1 MIALHLPIYL
11 LPVAGLVIGILI
23 SLMGGGGGIFYV
35 GMLTGL
41 FAVSMDQA
49 VSVSLATI
57 IPTTLAASISHYR
70 AGNVKPKIGFLL
82 VAGGV
87 IGVAAGSYLVTI
99 IPLKVL
105 KIIFGVFLLVMG
117 AGMVISR
124 KKKQVKEEISE
135 SEQLLEADA
144 HGSKPISKL
153 LIVKGSVF
161 GLLGGLMS
169 GMLGASGTP
178 PILAGLYSM
187 GLSSLEVVGT
197 SVMVLFFIAVTGV
210 ITHSAFGTLN
220 WLLVILLASGTIT
233 GAFFGPLL
241 GKRIDKKALEKFYGP
256 FFIVFI
262 MVMAISMFF

>member
-1 MIALHLPIYL
+1 MHLSIYL
-11 LPVAGLVIGILI
+11 LPLGGLAIGLLI

-41 FAVSMDQA
+41 FAISMDQA

-70 AGNVKPKIGFLL
+70 AGNVKPKTGFIL
-82 VAGGV
+82 VAGGI
-87 IGVAAGSYLVTI
+87 IGAVAGSYLVTI
-99 IPLKVL
+99 IPVKVL
-105 KIIFGVFLLVMG
+105 KILFGIFLLVMG
-117 AGMVISR
+117 TGMMISG
-124 KKKQVKEEISE
+124 KKKKATEETSGNG
-135 SEQLLEADA
+135 QLQELNTKA
-144 HGSKPISKL
+144 SVPVSRL
-153 LIVKGSVF
+153 FIVKGLVF

-169 GMLGASGTP
+169 GMLGASGTA

-197 SVMVLFFIAVTGV
+197 SVMVLFFIAITGV
-210 ITHSAFGTLN
+210 VTHSAFGTLN

-233 GAFFGPLL
+233 GAILGPLL
-241 GKRIDKKALEKFYGP
+241 GKRINKKALEKFYGP

-262 MVMAISMFF
+262 LLMAISMFF

>member
-1 MIALHLPIYL
+1 MHLPIYL
-11 LPVAGLVIGILI
+11 LPVAGLVIGLLI
-23 SLMGGGGGIFYV
+23 SLMGGGGGVFYV

-82 VAGGV
+82 VAGGI
-87 IGVAAGSYLVTI
+87 IGVVAGSYLVTI
-99 IPLKVL
+99 IPIKVL
-105 KIIFGVFLLVMG
+105 KIIFGIFLLVMG
-117 AGMVISR
+117 TGMVISR
-124 KKKQVKEEISE
+124 KKKQGKEEISE
-135 SEQLLEADA
+135 NRQLEEPNNE
-144 HGSKPISKL
+144 SKPISKL
-153 LIVKGSVF
+153 LIVKGLVF

-197 SVMVLFFIAVTGV
+197 SVMVLFFIAITGV
-210 ITHSAFGTLN
+210 LTHSAFGTLN

-233 GAFFGPLL
+233 GAILGPLL
-241 GKRIDKKALEKFYGP
+241 GKRINKKALEKFYGP

-262 MVMAISMFF
+262 ILMAISMFF

>member
-1 MIALHLPIYL
+1 MHLPIYF
-11 LPVAGLVIGILI
+11 LPIAGLIVGILI

-41 FAVSMDQA
+41 FAISMDQA

-70 AGNVKPKIGFLL
+70 AGNIKPKTGFLL
-82 VAGGV
+82 VVGGI
-87 IGVAAGSYLVTI
+87 IGVVAGTYLITI

-105 KIIFGVFLLVMG
+105 KIIFGIFLLFIG
-117 AGMVISR
+117 TGMVISR
-124 KKKQVKEEISE
+124 RKKQVKEEISE
-135 SEQLLEADA
+135 KRQFEEPNANEN
-144 HGSKPISKL
+144 KPFSKL
-153 LIVKGSVF
+153 LIVKGLIF

-169 GMLGASGTP
+169 GMLGVSGTP

-197 SVMVLFFIAVTGV
+197 SVMTLFFIAITGV

-233 GAFFGPLL
+233 GAILGPLF
-241 GKRIDKKALEKFYGP
+241 GKRINKKALEKFYGP

-262 MVMAISMFF
+262 ILMAISMFF

>member
-1 MIALHLPIYL
+1 MHLPIYL
-11 LPVAGLVIGILI
+11 LPLAGLIIGFLI

-41 FAVSMDQA
+41 FAISMDQA

-70 AGNVKPKIGFLL
+70 AGNVKPKTGFLL
-82 VAGGV
+82 VAGGIVGV
-87 IGVAAGSYLVTI
+87 IAGSYLVTI
-99 IPLKVL
+99 VPVKVL
-105 KIIFGVFLLVMG
+105 KKIFGIFLLVMG
-117 AGMVISR
+117 TGMVISR
-124 KKKQVKEEISE
+124 KEKHVKEERAE
-135 SEQLLEADA
+135 NGLLEEPNANE
-144 HGSKPISKL
+144 SKPVSKL
-153 LIVKGSVF
+153 FIAKGLVF

-178 PILAGLYSM
+178 PILAGLESM

-197 SVMVLFFIAVTGV
+197 SVMVLFFIAITGMV
-210 ITHSAFGTLN
+210 THSAFGTLN

-233 GAFFGPLL
+233 GAILGPLFS
-241 GKRIDKKALEKFYGP
+241 KRINKKALEKFYGP

-262 MVMAISMFF
+262 LLMAISMFF

>member
-1 MIALHLPIYL
+1 VHLPIYV
-11 LPVAGLVIGILI
+11 LPVAGLAIGLLI
-23 SLMGGGGGIFYV
+23 SFMGGGGGIFYV

-41 FAVSMDQA
+41 FAISMDQA

-82 VAGGV
+82 VAGGIV
-87 IGVAAGSYLVTI
+87 GVVAGSYLVTI
-99 IPLKVL
+99 IPVKVL
-105 KIIFGVFLLVMG
+105 KIIFGIFLLVMG
-117 AGMVISR
+117 TGMVISR
-124 KKKQVKEEISE
+124 KKKQVKEEVSE
-135 SEQLLEADA
+135 SGQFEEPNANE
-144 HGSKPISKL
+144 SKPISKL
-153 LIVKGSVF
+153 FIVKGLVF

-169 GMLGASGTP
+169 GMLGVSGTP

-197 SVMVLFFIAVTGV
+197 SVMVLFFIAITGV
-210 ITHSAFGTLN
+210 VTHSAFGTLN

-233 GAFFGPLL
+233 GAILGPLL
-241 GKRIDKKALEKFYGP
+241 GKRINKIALERFYGP

-262 MVMAISMFF
+262 LLMGISMFI

>member
-1 MIALHLPIYL
+1 VHLPIYL
-11 LPVAGLVIGILI
+11 LPVAGLVIGLLI

-57 IPTTLAASISHYR
+57 VPTTLAASISHYR
-70 AGNVKPKIGFLL
+70 AGNVKPKTGFLL

-87 IGVAAGSYLVTI
+87 IGVIAGSYLVTI
-99 IPLKVL
+99 IPIKAL
-105 KIIFGVFLLVMG
+105 KIIFGIFLLVMG
-117 AGMVISR
+117 IGMVISR
-124 KKKQVKEEISE
+124 MKKQDKEERSDNR
-135 SEQLLEADA
+135 QLEELNA
-144 HGSKPISKL
+144 HESKPISKL
-153 LIVKGSVF
+153 LVVKGLVF

-197 SVMVLFFIAVTGV
+197 SVMVLFFIAITGV
-210 ITHSAFGTLN
+210 VTHSALGTLN

-233 GAFFGPLL
+233 GAILGPSLS
-241 GKRIDKKALEKFYGP
+241 KRINKNALEKFYGP

-262 MVMAISMFF
+262 LLMAVSMFF